1 MSATITSQSVPTG
14 FHNANTGFQLFNAE
28 QFTRA
33 SASRQQT
40 TNLSITTAQGDIITL
55 SMNASQEITR
65 TTYDRFG
72 RTSNEQ
78 IYVHQDSLTVENTR
92 EFSIQVQGDLN
103 RKELKDLK
111 KVIKQ
116 VDKIVRDLLKGD
128 LNHAVKHAMKL
139 GNLKSFASLE
149 ANIEVRQS
157 FSLEQLQLVSRQSLP
172 SSVIEE
178 SLLPESTPS
187 DIPPNHIEEPTSVT
201 DIPVESSTSQ
211 AVQPADVQD
220 PAELT
225 TTAQDNLNIPD
236 DVEVSPKSISSF
248 IDRLRNQL
256 TESGIERIKL
266 LPPLNKAF
274 SDIIRDLS
282 KEHRSESPILGITKL
297 IHSELV
303 DSLNDEREHDT
314 EALLTS

>member
-103 RKELKDLK
+103 RHELKDLK

-211 AVQPADVQD
+211 VVQPADVQD

-303 DSLNDEREHDT
+303 DSLENKREHDT
-314 EALLTS
+314 EALLTP

>member
-103 RKELKDLK
+103 RHELKDLK

-303 DSLNDEREHDT
+303 HSLNDEREHDT

>member
-55 SMNASQEITR
+55 SMNASTEITR

-103 RKELKDLK
+103 RHELKDLK

-128 LNHAVKHAMKL
+128 LNHAIKHAMKL

>member
-1 MSATITSQSVPTG
+1 VLSQLHQGELTMSATITSQSVPTG

-33 SASRQQT
+33 SASRQQA

-55 SMNASQEITR
+55 SMNASTEVTR

-78 IYVHQDSLTVENTR
+78 IYVHQASLTVEDSR

-103 RKELKDLK
+103 RHELKDLQ
-111 KVIKQ
+111 KVIKRIDRVVQ
-116 VDKIVRDLLKGD
+116 DLLKGD
-128 LNHAVKHAMKL
+128 LDHAVKHALKL
-139 GNLKSFASLE
+139 GNLKSIASLE

-157 FSLEQLQLVSRQSLP
+157 FSLEQQQ
-172 SSVIEE
+172 I
-178 SLLPESTPS
+178 
-187 DIPPNHIEEPTSVT
+187 
-201 DIPVESSTSQ
+201 VEL
-211 AVQPADVQD
+211 AVPQVFQPADVQE
-220 PAELT
+220 PEELT

-236 DVEVSPKSISSF
+236 EDEFEVSTESLSSF

-256 TESGIERIKL
+256 TESGRERIKL

-303 DSLNDEREHDT
+303 DSLENKREHDT
-314 EALLTS
+314 EALLTP

>member
-103 RKELKDLK
+103 RHELKDLK

>member
-55 SMNASQEITR
+55 SMNASTEITR

-78 IYVHQDSLTVENTR
+78 IYVHQDSLTVKNTR
-92 EFSIQVQGDLN
+92 EFSIQIQGDLN
-103 RKELKDLK
+103 RHELKDLK

-128 LNHAVKHAMKL
+128 LNHAIKHAMKL